1 MTNYN
6 INTIKSITYTQA
18 VEMSIEEMTI
28 KDHSCFFVDFGG
40 AFGYSVLVFKNAM
53 HIYYANDYELH
64 HGLKIKEE
72 GREGLRKYYIE
83 SLNNKLFTDA
93 ELMES
98 VSNYDEYKR
107 KDYFLRNY
115 WIMRHERL
123 SIFGI
128 GEEVQR
134 EFDELKPLFPCYN
147 DICFCYVQT
156 QSIVDQCHKY
166 SNNLETCYK
175 KLSENEAEFRRM
187 ISYELA
193 NHEACITCDYTDTLR
208 DLGFTFDSLEDWKKQ
223 IVKEELRKQINDYC

>member
-6 INTIKSITYTQA
+6 IDTIESITFAQA
-18 VEMSIEEMTI
+18 AEMAIEEMTI
-28 KDHSCFFVDFGG
+28 KDHDCFFVNLGG
-40 AFGYSVLVFKNAM
+40 NFGYSILVFKNAM
-53 HIYYANDYELH
+53 HIHYANDYELH
-64 HGLKIKEE
+64 HSLKVKDE

-83 SLNNKLFTDA
+83 SLNNKLFTDV

-98 VSNYDEYKR
+98 VLSYDEYKR

-123 SIFGI
+123 SVFGI
-128 GEEVQR
+128 GEDAQR
-134 EFDELKPLFPCYN
+134 KFDELKPLFPYYN
-147 DICFCYVQT
+147 NICFCYVRNQL
-156 QSIVDQCHKY
+156 IVDTCQKY
-166 SNNLETCYK
+166 SDNLESEYK

-208 DLGFTFDSLEDWKKQ
+208 DLGFTFDSLEDWKKK